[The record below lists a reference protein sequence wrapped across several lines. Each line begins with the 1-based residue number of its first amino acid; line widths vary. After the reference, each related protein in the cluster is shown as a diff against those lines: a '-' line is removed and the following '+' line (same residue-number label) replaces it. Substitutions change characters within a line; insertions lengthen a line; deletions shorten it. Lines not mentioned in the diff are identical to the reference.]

1 MAEKRKNV
9 MFSSAAYDK
18 LKFIAQIV
26 LPAVGTLYFSLSDLW
41 NLPYALQVVG
51 TITAVDLFLGTIL
64 GFSTSQYYKQ
74 GANFDGDVNY
84 ISEEDGGRVR
94 FEFDKDPA
102 EVIEDEPGKHSME
115 FRIQR
120 QKEQKEGD
128 I

>member
-9 MFSSAAYDK
+9 MFSSSVYDK
-18 LKFIAQIV
+18 LKFVAQIV
-26 LPAVGTLYFSLSDLW
+26 LPAFGTLYFSLSDLW

-51 TITAVDLFLGTIL
+51 TITAIDLFLGTVL
-64 GFSTSQYYKQ
+64 GVSTHQYYKK
-74 GANFDGDVNY
+74 GANFDGDVKY

-94 FEFDKDPA
+94 FEFERDPA

-115 FRIQR
+115 FRVQR
-120 QKEQKEGD
+120 EGKGD